1 MPFNGSRVEQ
11 MARSQRLNAKDFKAL
26 VYPGRT
32 GNFSWDQLRASTNPS
47 AKTIENIAD
56 LLKCPIDDLFD
67 RKVKY
72 ATNQVTGNNNTV
84 GNIHINSDPEILMA
98 TINHLQDVIARQ
110 DKTID
115 EQNRRIDQLI
125 ELAKRA

>member
-1 MPFNGSRVEQ
+1 MPYDGKKVVQIARERGIKAKEFKAAVFPNRNGS
-11 MARSQRLNAKDFKAL
+11 
-26 VYPGRT
+26 
-32 GNFSWDQLRASTNPS
+32 FSWDELKRATNPS
-47 AKTIENIAD
+47 AETIEATAD
-56 LLKCPIDDLFD
+56 FLQCPIDDLFD

-72 ATNQVTGNNNTV
+72 TTNQVTGNNNTV

-125 ELAKRA
+125 ELASR